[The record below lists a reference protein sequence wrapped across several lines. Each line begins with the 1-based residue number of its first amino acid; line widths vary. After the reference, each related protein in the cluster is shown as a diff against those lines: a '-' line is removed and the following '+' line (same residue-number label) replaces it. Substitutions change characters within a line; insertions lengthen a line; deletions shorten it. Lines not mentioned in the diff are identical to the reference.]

1 MCIGHC
7 EDALSTW
14 QYVVQGENAFWNQD
28 RHFDSGN
35 TGVSCRGAG
44 RGGKKHF
51 IFFFFTSESGMLNC
65 INTELESKW
74 VCGTHALK

>member
-1 MCIGHC
+1 M
-7 EDALSTW
+7 
-14 QYVVQGENAFWNQD
+14 
-28 RHFDSGN
+28 HFGIRIDTLIQATLESHAEGL
-35 TGVSCRGAG
+35 GD
-44 RGGKKHF
+44 GGKKHF